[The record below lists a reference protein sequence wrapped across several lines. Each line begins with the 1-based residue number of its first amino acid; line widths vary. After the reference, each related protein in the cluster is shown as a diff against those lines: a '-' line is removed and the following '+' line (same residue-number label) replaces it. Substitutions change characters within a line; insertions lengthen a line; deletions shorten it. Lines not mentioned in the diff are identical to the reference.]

1 MKIQETHIVPAI
13 SDKMRLQEYAVS
25 IFTTIQSRSGL
36 KKAIKKDLILINGQ
50 KAQTGDWIKEGQKIQ
65 LLQPEIPD
73 KKIFKLDFEVLFED
87 EHIAVIHK
95 PAGFP
100 TSGNFFKTI
109 ENALPHNLNRT
120 SQPDA
125 LAFPLPA
132 HRLDNP
138 TAGILICAKT
148 TSALLKLQKDL
159 AERKIQ
165 KIYYA
170 LVHGKLT
177 EDQRLDSEIEEKP
190 SVTLVNPLKFFKI
203 KDEKYTL
210 VEAKPFTGKTH
221 QIRIHLSRNA
231 HPIVGDEIYGIEETG
246 YFAHK
251 NLYLFS
257 GAISFSHPVTKEAIE
272 LKTKLPKRFRSLSNY
287 RVY

>member
-13 SDKMRLQEYAVS
+13 SEKIRLQEYAVS

-36 KKAIKKDLILINGQ
+36 KKAIKKGLILIDGR
-50 KAQTGDWIKEGQKIQ
+50 KAQTGDWIKESQRIE
-65 LLQPEIPD
+65 LLKPEIPT
-73 KKIFKLDFEVLFED
+73 KKIFRLDFDVLFED

-109 ENALPHNLNRT
+109 ENALPHNLKSS

-125 LAFPLPA
+125 LPFPLPA

-148 TSALLKLQKDL
+148 TSSLLKLQRDL
-159 AERKIQ
+159 SERKI
-165 KIYYA
+165 KKVYYA

-177 EDQRLDSEIEEKP
+177 EKQRLDSDIEEKP
-190 SVTLVNPLKFFKI
+190 SVTLVRPLKFFKI
-203 KDEKYTL
+203 NTEIYTL
-210 VEAKPFTGKTH
+210 VEAEPLTGKTH

-257 GAISFSHPVTKEAIE
+257 GGISFSHPVTEEILE
-272 LKTKLPKRFRSLSNY
+272 LNINLPKRFRNLSNY

>member
-13 SDKMRLQEYAVS
+13 LEEIRLQEYAVS
-25 IFTTIQSRSGL
+25 IFATIQSRSGL
-36 KKAIKKDLILINGQ
+36 KKAIKKGLILIDGQ
-50 KAQTGDWIKEGQKIQ
+50 RAQTGDWIKEGQKIE
-65 LLQPEIPD
+65 LLQAEIAN
-73 KKIFKLDFEVLFED
+73 KKIFRLDFEVLFED
-87 EHIAVIHK
+87 EHIAVVHK
-95 PAGFP
+95 PPGFP
-100 TSGNFFKTI
+100 TSGNFFKTV
-109 ENALPHNLNRT
+109 ENALPHNLKKT

-125 LAFPLPA
+125 LPFPLPA

-148 TSALLKLQKDL
+148 TSSLLKLQKDL
-159 AERKIQ
+159 SERKIQ
-165 KIYYA
+165 KVYYA

-177 EDQRLDSEIEEKP
+177 EDRRLDSEIEEKP
-190 SVTLVNPLKFFKI
+190 SVTLIRPLKFLKI

-210 VEAKPFTGKTH
+210 VEAKPLTGKTH
-221 QIRIHLSRNA
+221 QIRIHLNRNA

-257 GAISFSHPVTKEAIE
+257 GGVSFSHPVTKESIDLE
-272 LKTKLPKRFRSLSNY
+272 IKLPKRFRNLNNY
-287 RVY
+287 RVH